1 MKQEAMQPDIRAL
14 MKLPA
19 GRRVVWRLLEQAG
32 VWRSVFSPEPLRMA
46 FAEGQRNLGLWLLDW
61 VMRECPDEY
70 DLMMRETRDER

>member
-1 MKQEAMQPDIRAL
+1 MKQEAMQSDIRAL

-32 VWRSVFSPEPLRMA
+32 VWRSVFNPEPLRMA

-61 VMRECPDEY
+61 VMA
-70 DLMMRETRDER
+70 TRGRRVRRRVFTTQAT

>member
-1 MKQEAMQPDIRAL
+1 MKQEAMQSDIRAL

-32 VWRSVFSPEPLRMA
+32 VWRSVVNPEPLRMA
-46 FAEGQRNLGLWLLDW
+46 FAEGKRNLGLWLLDW
-61 VMRECPDEY
+61 VMRECADEY

>member
-1 MKQEAMQPDIRAL
+1 MKQEAMQSDIRAL

-46 FAEGQRNLGLWLLDW
+46 FAEEQRNLGLWLLDW